1 MLRTVDLKRQT
12 ETCFFIL
19 LMRTSDDGTEVG
31 LRLACQR
38 AALASPG
45 ASFHILFIVSS

>member
-31 LRLACQR
+31 CAWHVSVPPWRLRGPR
-38 AALASPG
+38 SIF
-45 ASFHILFIVSS
+45 S